1 VGAISDRHLARGRI
15 VLFLKGE
22 AVALL
27 ADGRRVELERKEAG
41 LLAYLALEG
50 PSARSRLAGLLWPDG
65 TEEGARGN
73 LRQRLTRLRRSIGQ
87 AVVDDGQA
95 LRLATDVTLDT
106 QAAGELLSTLYYDDC
121 TEFDQ
126 WLSRRR
132 CAVQAQDRERLL
144 ADAQR
149 LIDADRF
156 GEAVQLAEQAI
167 AADPAAEEGY
177 RRLMRWYYLRGDR
190 GAAIAAWDRCKEVL
204 RREYGLAP
212 SRQTAQLGRAIL
224 EAERPLTVN
233 LRLRTIPVTVLRPPR
248 LVGRKQPLQKM
259 RNAWSQGQMFVVAGE
274 GGIGKSRLLAEFARN
289 YESVLC
295 SGARPGDGA
304 VPYSTLTR
312 LLAATHERFRP
323 NVGPDVALEVGR
335 LVPQVLAPSQ
345 VAPPLSSDA
354 DRLRFLASLQSY
366 AVACRAGGAYGVLID
381 DLQFADNASAA
392 AFRSLFDPAR
402 GAPGPWRAGF
412 ATRCDPMDAGA
423 QKFLDGLK
431 ASCQVALI
439 ELAPLESADIG
450 RFLESLQVEEL
461 RTPEWTRALSQH
473 TGGNPAYL
481 LESVKTLL
489 AEGPVPDVPSRLPV
503 PPTVGAAVERR
514 LEQLTPDALT
524 LAQLAAV
531 AGTVF
536 SVSLAATAL
545 GKAPLALTASF
556 AELERLQIL
565 KGCAFVHDI
574 VQEATLRSVPEAIR
588 HLLHRTVAEY
598 LESAGGAPGAVAH
611 HWQACGEPCVPGA
624 AGLDART

>member
-1 VGAISDRHLARGRI
+1 
-15 VLFLKGE
+15 LKGE
-22 AVALL
+22 TVALL
-27 ADGRRVELERKEAG
+27 PDGRRVDLERKEAG

-65 TEEGARGN
+65 NEEGARGN
-73 LRQRLTRLRRSIGQ
+73 LRQRLTRLRRSIGE
-87 AVVDDGQA
+87 AVVDDGRA
-95 LRLATDVTLDT
+95 LRLASGVTLET
-106 QAAGELLSTLYYDDC
+106 RGAGELLSTVHYDDC
-121 TEFDQ
+121 PEFDQ

-132 CAVQAQDRERLL
+132 CALAAQERERLL
-144 ADAQR
+144 EQAQR

-156 GEAVQLAEQAI
+156 GEAVGLAEQAI
-167 AADPAAEEGY
+167 AADPTAEEGY

-190 GAAIAAWDRCKEVL
+190 AAAIAAWDRCKEVL
-204 RREYGLAP
+204 RREYGLVP
-212 SRQTAQLGRAIL
+212 SHQTAQLGRAIL
-224 EAERPLTVN
+224 EAQKPVTVN
-233 LRLRTIPVTVLRPPR
+233 WQFRTIPVTVLRPPR
-248 LVGRKQPLQKM
+248 LVGRRQPLQKM

-274 GGIGKSRLLAEFARN
+274 GGIGKTRLLAEFAHKH
-289 YESVLC
+289 ESVLA

-304 VPYSTLTR
+304 VSYSTLAR
-312 LLAATHERFRP
+312 LLAAANERFKPNIEP
-323 NVGPDVALEVGR
+323 NVALDIGRFVAQFWAPGR
-335 LVPQVLAPSQ
+335 PV
-345 VAPPLSSDA
+345 PPLSGDA
-354 DRLRFLASLQSY
+354 DRLRFLGSLESY
-366 AVACRAGGAYGVLID
+366 AAACRAGGAYGVLID

-402 GAPGPWRAGF
+402 GSPGRWRAGF
-412 ATRCDPMDAGA
+412 ATRSDAMGVEA

-431 ASCQVALI
+431 ASWQVAVI

-489 AEGPVPDVPSRLPV
+489 AEGPVPDVPAHLPV

-531 AGTVF
+531 AGSVF

-545 GKAPLALTASF
+545 GKAPLALTGSF

-588 HLLHRTVAEY
+588 RLLHRTVAEY
-598 LESAGGAPGAVAH
+598 LESVGGAPGTVAH
-611 HWQACGEPCVPGA
+611 HWQACGEKK
-624 AGLDART
+624 